1 MHTITV
7 SIQGDVSVA
16 ESVEVNDAEALP
28 LFIRLK
34 AVLQAEGAATPV
46 RRRGRP
52 RKENRTDDDS
62 AGAPSPQTNR
72 AADSQVDARD

>member
-7 SIQGDVSVA
+7 SIQGDVSVV
-16 ESVEVNDAEALP
+16 ESVQVADSEALP

-34 AVLQAEGAATPV
+34 AILQSEETAKPA

-52 RKENRTDDDS
+52 RKEWPVEGAAGQEPFSQGTDATDS
-62 AGAPSPQTNR
+62 TEA
-72 AADSQVDARD
+72 

>member
-7 SIQGDVSVA
+7 SLQGNVSVS

-34 AVLQAEGAATPV
+34 AILQSEETPRPV

-52 RKENRTDDDS
+52 RKERPADDDAAQDS
-62 AGAPSPQTNR
+62 LPQDSEAAEPSE
-72 AADSQVDARD
+72 A

>member
-16 ESVEVNDAEALP
+16 ESVEVNDGEALP

-34 AVLQAEGAATPV
+34 ALLQSEETAKPA

-52 RKENRTDDDS
+52 RTERPACEGAEHDS
-62 AGAPSPQTNR
+62 LAQESE
-72 AADSQVDARD
+72 AAESREA

>member
-34 AVLQAEGAATPV
+34 AVLHAEVATPA

-52 RKENRTDDDS
+52 RKERQPNEGL
-62 AGAPSPQTNR
+62 AAAAPS
-72 AADSQVDARD
+72 AEEAIE

>member
-7 SIQGDVSVA
+7 SIQGDVTVA

-34 AVLQAEGAATPV
+34 AVLQAEGVATPA

-52 RKENRTDDDS
+52 RKARPANED
-62 AGAPSPQTNR
+62 AGQVSLAQDGE
-72 AADSQVDARD
+72 AADSKQASC

>member
-34 AVLQAEGAATPV
+34 AVLQSEETPKPV
-46 RRRGRP
+46 RGRRGRP
-52 RKENRTDDDS
+52 RLEKQTDDDS
-62 AGAPSPQTNR
+62 ASAEFPHVDQ
-72 AADSQVDARD
+72 AVDSQAGN

>member
-1 MHTITV
+1 MHTVTV
-7 SIQGDVSVA
+7 SIQGDVSVV

-34 AVLQAEGAATPV
+34 AVLRAEGVATPA

-52 RKENRTDDDS
+52 RKERP
-62 AGAPSPQTNR
+62 AGEDREQASLPEASEAAEPSE
-72 AADSQVDARD
+72 A